1 MNYMKLFV
9 ANIDKQVS
17 ERELNTL
24 FSICGQVESVKIIT
38 DRATGVPKGF
48 GFIEMPNDFEA
59 QKAIDNIHD
68 KELAGRHLSV
78 TQAKPK
84 SSFH

>member
-1 MNYMKLFV
+1 MKLFV
-9 ANIDKQVS
+9 ANIDKKIS
-17 ERELNTL
+17 ERELKTL
-24 FSICGQVESVKIIT
+24 FSVCGEVESVKIIT

-48 GFIEMPNDFEA
+48 GFIEMPNESEA
-59 QKAIDNIHD
+59 QSAIDNIHD
-68 KELAGRHLSV
+68 KELAGRQLSV